1 MKKNLSAR
9 FTAPKLLTILA
20 LVLSLIGL
28 FFVFESSVAE
38 AYATF
43 DNPYHFLQQHAF
55 GLLVGLVLFVTALI
69 LPTDF
74 WFKASPVLYV
84 MAIIFLVLVFIPGI
98 GLELNGARRWF
109 SLGPVSFQA
118 IEYVKL
124 GLITYL
130 ALWLSKQQKL
140 IPFLV
145 LIGVPTIL
153 IILQPDLGSLILLL
167 MIVFGMYFVGGGN
180 FKHLLAVA
188 GVGLPILLG
197 TILLSDY
204 RRARLMTFLNPE
216 SDPSGTSF
224 HIRQITLALGR
235 GGWFGQGIGNSSQ
248 KYAYIPEVSTDSI
261 FAVIAEEVGF
271 LGSALLILI
280 YFWFLALVFKVAKR
294 QTESRKKLLA
304 FGIFFWIA
312 LQAILNLSAVVGLVP
327 LTGIPL
333 PFFSYGRSSQVMV
346 LLATG
351 IIIKLGKEVK

>member
-1 MKKNLSAR
+1 MKRNLSSR
-9 FTAPKLLTILA
+9 FTAPKLLAILA
-20 LVLSLIGL
+20 LILSLLGL
-28 FFVFESSVAE
+28 LFVFESSLAE

-43 DNPYHFLQQHAF
+43 DNPYHFLQQHAI
-55 GLLVGLVLFVTALI
+55 GLLIGLVLFVVALI
-69 LPTDF
+69 LPSDF
-74 WFKASPVLYV
+74 WFKVSPLLYV
-84 MAIIFLVLVFIPGI
+84 VAIVFLVLVFVPGV

-109 SLGPVSFQA
+109 NLGPVSFQA
-118 IEYVKL
+118 IEYVKF
-124 GLITYL
+124 GLIVYL

-140 IPFLV
+140 LPFLV
-145 LIGVPTIL
+145 LIGVPAIL
-153 IILQPDLGSLILLL
+153 IILQPDLGSLIALL
-167 MIVFGMYFVGGGN
+167 MIVFGMYFVSGGSL
-180 FKHLLAVA
+180 KHLLAVV
-188 GVGLPILLG
+188 GVGLPVLLG

-261 FAVIAEEVGF
+261 FAVIAEEIGF
-271 LGSALLILI
+271 LGSLLLILV
-280 YFWFLALVFKVAKR
+280 YFWFLALIFKVAKQ
-294 QTESRKKLLA
+294 QTEPHKRLLA

-312 LQAILNLSAVVGLVP
+312 LQATLNLSAVVGLIP